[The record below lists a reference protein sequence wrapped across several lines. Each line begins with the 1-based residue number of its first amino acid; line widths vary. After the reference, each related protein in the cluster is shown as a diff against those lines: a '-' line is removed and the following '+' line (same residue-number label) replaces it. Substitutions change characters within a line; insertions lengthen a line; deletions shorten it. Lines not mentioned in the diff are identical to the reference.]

1 MGAGNQIIRN
11 RDGQNVNTF
20 YFDPY
25 GSFEEEKKSYVEF
38 EREELAG
45 ELTGLSFA
53 LVLICRV
60 VRSLQEDVALLRVTA
75 AVPEIER
82 HS

>member
-1 MGAGNQIIRN
+1 MDDLDRVAIGLMIG
-11 RDGQNVNTF
+11 
-20 YFDPY
+20 
-25 GSFEEEKKSYVEF
+25 
-38 EREELAG
+38 
-45 ELTGLSFA
+45 GLSFA

-82 HS
+82 HT